1 MATKREHSILH
12 KILFGKTRTRQ
23 VSGSSKRIVSDKFLS
38 EQVYTKVDKNGKFTI
53 KSKDGK
59 ASYTVQQLRPSK

>member
-1 MATKREHSILH
+1 MGTKKEKSTLH
-12 KILFGKTRTRQ
+12 KIIFGETRTRQ

-38 EQVYTKVDKNGKFTI
+38 KQVYTKVDKNGEFTI

-59 ASYTVQQLRPSK
+59 SSYSVRQLRPSR

>member
-1 MATKREHSILH
+1 MGTKREKSILH
-12 KILFGKTRTRQ
+12 KIIFGETRTRQ

-38 EQVYTKVDKNGKFTI
+38 EQVYAKVDKNGKFTI

-59 ASYTVQQLRPSK
+59 SSYSVRQLRPSR